1 MKKKQEDEPIIE
13 DKAKKVE
20 EPKKEKKTRAK
31 KSEEIKETEKKSDKK
46 MPNKEKEVDET
57 AKNNNQPEP
66 EKVEPNKVKKIK
78 EIDDISKEKVE
89 SILKKAKEN
98 GKITYG
104 ELANELENTNP
115 DQIEEVFD
123 TFEGLGVEVLKDGDL
138 DSEPDMDDL
147 REVKRTKTKVP
158 AKGDNVETQIDVGIK
173 QAFYGTNKKISLR
186 TVDGKMTTFDVK
198 IPAGIRNGEKIRLI
212 GQGKQGQNG
221 GKNGDLFIKVNIE
234 DSNIYKLHGYDIY
247 TDLLLTPWEAVLGTK
262 AQIETIDGE
271 SKIYVPQGVVSGEK
285 IKIPAKGYKD
295 GKGGRGDLIA
305 QVKIVVP
312 KNPSKEEIEIYEKLK
327 NISKFEPRNKTTIS

>member
-1 MKKKQEDEPIIE
+1 MIFKDYYKILGLENNKVNIDEI
-13 DKAKKVE
+13 KTAFHNQAKKYHPDVNDGREAE
-20 EPKKEKKTRAK
+20 ERFKDINEAYRVLSNNTSKRKYDRIWYSHVGKKIDKQKDREERETRTDLW
-31 KSEEIKETEKKSDKK
+31 SLLFGI
-46 MPNKEKEVDET
+46 N
-57 AKNNNQPEP
+57 
-66 EKVEPNKVKKIK
+66 KVEK
-78 EIDDISKEKVE
+78 
-89 SILKKAKEN
+89 
-98 GKITYG
+98 
-104 ELANELENTNP
+104 
-115 DQIEEVFD
+115 
-123 TFEGLGVEVLKDGDL
+123 
-138 DSEPDMDDL
+138 
-147 REVKRTKTKVP
+147 VKRTKTKVP

-186 TVDGKMTTFDVK
+186 TVNGKMTTFDVK

-305 QVKIVVP
+305 QR
-312 KNPSKEEIEIYEKLK
+312 L
-327 NISKFEPRNKTTIS
+327 

>member
-1 MKKKQEDEPIIE
+1 MIFKDYYKILGLENNKVNIDEI
-13 DKAKKVE
+13 KTAFHNQAKKYHPDVNDGREAE
-20 EPKKEKKTRAK
+20 ERFKDINEAYRVLSNNTSKRKYDRIWYSHVGKKIDKQKDREERETRTDLW
-31 KSEEIKETEKKSDKK
+31 SLLFGI
-46 MPNKEKEVDET
+46 N
-57 AKNNNQPEP
+57 
-66 EKVEPNKVKKIK
+66 KVEK
-78 EIDDISKEKVE
+78 
-89 SILKKAKEN
+89 
-98 GKITYG
+98 
-104 ELANELENTNP
+104 
-115 DQIEEVFD
+115 
-123 TFEGLGVEVLKDGDL
+123 
-138 DSEPDMDDL
+138 
-147 REVKRTKTKVP
+147 VKRTKTKVP

-312 KNPSKEEIEIYEKLK
+312 KNPSEEEIEIYEKLK

>member
-1 MKKKQEDEPIIE
+1 MIFKDYYKILGLENNKVNIDEIKTAFHNQAIKYHPDVNDGREAEERFKDINEAYRVLSNNTSKRKYDRIWYSHVGKKIDKQKDREERETRTDLWSLLFGIN
-13 DKAKKVE
+13 KVE
-20 EPKKEKKTRAK
+20 K
-31 KSEEIKETEKKSDKK
+31 
-46 MPNKEKEVDET
+46 
-57 AKNNNQPEP
+57 
-66 EKVEPNKVKKIK
+66 
-78 EIDDISKEKVE
+78 
-89 SILKKAKEN
+89 
-98 GKITYG
+98 
-104 ELANELENTNP
+104 
-115 DQIEEVFD
+115 
-123 TFEGLGVEVLKDGDL
+123 
-138 DSEPDMDDL
+138 
-147 REVKRTKTKVP
+147 VKRTKTKVP

-186 TVDGKMTTFDVK
+186 TVNGKMTTFDVK

>member
-1 MKKKQEDEPIIE
+1 MIFKDYYKILGLENNKVNIDEI
-13 DKAKKVE
+13 KNAFHNQAKKYHPDVNDGREAE
-20 EPKKEKKTRAK
+20 ERFKDINEAYRVLSNNTSKRKYDRIWYSHVGKKIDKQKDREERETRTDLW
-31 KSEEIKETEKKSDKK
+31 SLLFGI
-46 MPNKEKEVDET
+46 N
-57 AKNNNQPEP
+57 
-66 EKVEPNKVKKIK
+66 KVEK
-78 EIDDISKEKVE
+78 
-89 SILKKAKEN
+89 
-98 GKITYG
+98 
-104 ELANELENTNP
+104 
-115 DQIEEVFD
+115 
-123 TFEGLGVEVLKDGDL
+123 
-138 DSEPDMDDL
+138 
-147 REVKRTKTKVP
+147 VKRTKTKVP

-186 TVDGKMTTFDVK
+186 TIDGKMTTFDVK

-312 KNPSKEEIEIYEKLK
+312 KNPSEEEIEIYEKLK

>member
-1 MKKKQEDEPIIE
+1 MIFKDYYKILGLENNKVNIDEI
-13 DKAKKVE
+13 KTAFHNQAKKYHPDVNDGREAE
-20 EPKKEKKTRAK
+20 ERFKDINEAYRVLSNNTSKRKYDRIWYSHVGKKIDKQKDREERETRTDLW
-31 KSEEIKETEKKSDKK
+31 SLLFGI
-46 MPNKEKEVDET
+46 N
-57 AKNNNQPEP
+57 
-66 EKVEPNKVKKIK
+66 KVEK
-78 EIDDISKEKVE
+78 
-89 SILKKAKEN
+89 
-98 GKITYG
+98 
-104 ELANELENTNP
+104 
-115 DQIEEVFD
+115 
-123 TFEGLGVEVLKDGDL
+123 
-138 DSEPDMDDL
+138 
-147 REVKRTKTKVP
+147 VKRTKTKVP

-186 TVDGKMTTFDVK
+186 TVNGKMTTFDVK

-221 GKNGDLFIKVNIE
+221 GKNGDLFIKVNIK

-312 KNPSKEEIEIYEKLK
+312 KNPSEEEIEIYEKLK

>member
-1 MKKKQEDEPIIE
+1 MIFKDYYKILGLENNKVNIDEI
-13 DKAKKVE
+13 KNAFHNQAKKYHPDVNDGREAE
-20 EPKKEKKTRAK
+20 ERFKDINEAYRVLSNNTSKRKYDRIWYSHVGKKIDKQKDREERETRTDLW
-31 KSEEIKETEKKSDKK
+31 SLLFGI
-46 MPNKEKEVDET
+46 N
-57 AKNNNQPEP
+57 
-66 EKVEPNKVKKIK
+66 KVEK
-78 EIDDISKEKVE
+78 
-89 SILKKAKEN
+89 
-98 GKITYG
+98 
-104 ELANELENTNP
+104 
-115 DQIEEVFD
+115 
-123 TFEGLGVEVLKDGDL
+123 
-138 DSEPDMDDL
+138 
-147 REVKRTKTKVP
+147 VKRTKTKVP

-186 TVDGKMTTFDVK
+186 TVNGKMTTFDVK

>member
-1 MKKKQEDEPIIE
+1 MIFKDYYKILGLETNKVNIDQIKVAFREQ
-13 DKAKKVE
+13 AKKYHPDVNNGTAAE
-20 EPKKEKKTRAK
+20 ERFKDINEAYRVLSNNTSKRKYDRIWYSHVGKKIDKQKDREERETRTDLW
-31 KSEEIKETEKKSDKK
+31 SLLFGI
-46 MPNKEKEVDET
+46 N
-57 AKNNNQPEP
+57 
-66 EKVEPNKVKKIK
+66 KVEK
-78 EIDDISKEKVE
+78 
-89 SILKKAKEN
+89 
-98 GKITYG
+98 
-104 ELANELENTNP
+104 
-115 DQIEEVFD
+115 
-123 TFEGLGVEVLKDGDL
+123 
-138 DSEPDMDDL
+138 
-147 REVKRTKTKVP
+147 VKRTKTKVP
-158 AKGDNVETQIDVGIK
+158 TKGDNVETQIDVGIK

>member
-1 MKKKQEDEPIIE
+1 MIFKDYYKILGLENNKVNIDEI
-13 DKAKKVE
+13 KTAFHNQAKKYHPDVNDGREAE
-20 EPKKEKKTRAK
+20 ERFKDINEAYRVLSNNTSKRKYDRIWYSHVGKKIDKQKDREERETRTDLW
-31 KSEEIKETEKKSDKK
+31 SLLFGI
-46 MPNKEKEVDET
+46 N
-57 AKNNNQPEP
+57 
-66 EKVEPNKVKKIK
+66 KVEK
-78 EIDDISKEKVE
+78 
-89 SILKKAKEN
+89 
-98 GKITYG
+98 
-104 ELANELENTNP
+104 
-115 DQIEEVFD
+115 
-123 TFEGLGVEVLKDGDL
+123 
-138 DSEPDMDDL
+138 
-147 REVKRTKTKVP
+147 VKRTKTKVP

-186 TVDGKMTTFDVK
+186 TVNGKMTTFDVK

>member
-1 MKKKQEDEPIIE
+1 MIFKDYYKILGLENNKVNIDEI
-13 DKAKKVE
+13 KNAFHNQAKKYHPDVNDGREAE
-20 EPKKEKKTRAK
+20 ERFKDINEAYRVLSNNTSKRKYDRIWYSHVGKKIDKQKDREERETRTDLW
-31 KSEEIKETEKKSDKK
+31 SLLFGI
-46 MPNKEKEVDET
+46 N
-57 AKNNNQPEP
+57 
-66 EKVEPNKVKKIK
+66 KVEK
-78 EIDDISKEKVE
+78 
-89 SILKKAKEN
+89 
-98 GKITYG
+98 
-104 ELANELENTNP
+104 
-115 DQIEEVFD
+115 
-123 TFEGLGVEVLKDGDL
+123 
-138 DSEPDMDDL
+138 
-147 REVKRTKTKVP
+147 VKRTKTKVP

>member
-1 MKKKQEDEPIIE
+1 MIFKDYYKILGLENNKVNIDEI
-13 DKAKKVE
+13 KTAFHNQAKKYHPDVNDGREAE
-20 EPKKEKKTRAK
+20 ERFKDINEAYRVLSNNTSKRKYDRIWYSHVGKKIDKQKDREERETRTDLW
-31 KSEEIKETEKKSDKK
+31 SLLFGI
-46 MPNKEKEVDET
+46 N
-57 AKNNNQPEP
+57 
-66 EKVEPNKVKKIK
+66 KVEK
-78 EIDDISKEKVE
+78 
-89 SILKKAKEN
+89 
-98 GKITYG
+98 
-104 ELANELENTNP
+104 
-115 DQIEEVFD
+115 
-123 TFEGLGVEVLKDGDL
+123 
-138 DSEPDMDDL
+138 
-147 REVKRTKTKVP
+147 VKRTKTKVP
-158 AKGDNVETQIDVGIK
+158 TKGDNVETQIDVGIK

-186 TVDGKMTTFDVK
+186 TIDGKMTTFDVK

-212 GQGKQGQNG
+212 GQGKQGING

-234 DSNIYKLHGYDIY
+234 DSNLYKLHGYDIY

>member
-1 MKKKQEDEPIIE
+1 MIFKDYYKILGLENNKVNIDEI
-13 DKAKKVE
+13 KTAFHNQAKKYHPDVNDGREAE
-20 EPKKEKKTRAK
+20 ERFKDINEAYRVLSNNTSKRKYDRIWYSHVGKKIDKQKDREERETRTDLW
-31 KSEEIKETEKKSDKK
+31 SLLFGI
-46 MPNKEKEVDET
+46 NKV
-57 AKNNNQPEP
+57 
-66 EKVEPNKVKKIK
+66 EKV
-78 EIDDISKEKVE
+78 
-89 SILKKAKEN
+89 
-98 GKITYG
+98 
-104 ELANELENTNP
+104 
-115 DQIEEVFD
+115 
-123 TFEGLGVEVLKDGDL
+123 
-138 DSEPDMDDL
+138 
-147 REVKRTKTKVP
+147 KRAKTKVP

-186 TVDGKMTTFDVK
+186 TIDGKMTTFDVK

>member
-1 MKKKQEDEPIIE
+1 MIFKDYYKILGLENNKVNIDEI
-13 DKAKKVE
+13 KNAFHNQAKKYHPDVNDGREAE
-20 EPKKEKKTRAK
+20 ERFKDINEAYRVLSNNTSKRKYDRIWYSHVGKKIDKQKDREERETRTDLW
-31 KSEEIKETEKKSDKK
+31 SLLFGI
-46 MPNKEKEVDET
+46 N
-57 AKNNNQPEP
+57 
-66 EKVEPNKVKKIK
+66 KVEK
-78 EIDDISKEKVE
+78 
-89 SILKKAKEN
+89 
-98 GKITYG
+98 
-104 ELANELENTNP
+104 
-115 DQIEEVFD
+115 
-123 TFEGLGVEVLKDGDL
+123 
-138 DSEPDMDDL
+138 
-147 REVKRTKTKVP
+147 VKRTKTKVP

-186 TVDGKMTTFDVK
+186 TIDGKMTTFDVK

-305 QVKIVVP
+305 KVNIMVP
-312 KNPSKEEIEIYEKLK
+312 KKLSEQEKKLFEKLSTVSSF
-327 NISKFEPRNKTTIS
+327 NPRKI

>member
-1 MKKKQEDEPIIE
+1 MIFKDYYKILGLENNKVNIDEI
-13 DKAKKVE
+13 KTAFHNQAKKYHPDVNDGREAE
-20 EPKKEKKTRAK
+20 ERFKDINEAYRVLSNNTSKRKYDRIWYSHVGKKIDKQKDREERETRTDLW
-31 KSEEIKETEKKSDKK
+31 SLLFGI
-46 MPNKEKEVDET
+46 NKV
-57 AKNNNQPEP
+57 
-66 EKVEPNKVKKIK
+66 EKVKI
-78 EIDDISKEKVE
+78 
-89 SILKKAKEN
+89 A
-98 GKITYG
+98 
-104 ELANELENTNP
+104 
-115 DQIEEVFD
+115 
-123 TFEGLGVEVLKDGDL
+123 
-138 DSEPDMDDL
+138 
-147 REVKRTKTKVP
+147 KTKVP

-186 TVDGKMTTFDVK
+186 TIDGKMTTFDVK

-212 GQGKQGQNG
+212 GQGKQGING

-234 DSNIYKLHGYDIY
+234 DSNLYKLHGYDIY

-312 KNPSKEEIEIYEKLK
+312 KNPSKEEIEMYEKLK
-327 NISKFEPRNKTTIS
+327 NISRFEPRNKTTIS

>member
-1 MKKKQEDEPIIE
+1 MIFKDYYKILGLENNKVNIDEI
-13 DKAKKVE
+13 KTAFHNQAKKYHPDVNDGREAE
-20 EPKKEKKTRAK
+20 ERFKDINEAYRVLSNNTSKRKYDRIWYSHVGKKIDKQKDREERETRTDLW
-31 KSEEIKETEKKSDKK
+31 SLLFGI
-46 MPNKEKEVDET
+46 N
-57 AKNNNQPEP
+57 
-66 EKVEPNKVKKIK
+66 KVEK
-78 EIDDISKEKVE
+78 
-89 SILKKAKEN
+89 
-98 GKITYG
+98 
-104 ELANELENTNP
+104 
-115 DQIEEVFD
+115 
-123 TFEGLGVEVLKDGDL
+123 
-138 DSEPDMDDL
+138 
-147 REVKRTKTKVP
+147 VKRTKTKVP

-221 GKNGDLFIKVNIE
+221 GKNGDLFIKVNIK